1 MKKNIIAI
9 LLSLFVALPVFG
21 QQKEHKPSRK
31 DVKLEEKAREE
42 LSKDQ
47 DFMQVKVFVED
58 QIATLRGTV
67 DLLSQRIRAEEKV
80 KKVRGI
86 QRVRNEIALFPA
98 ALPDEVLYGRLQQ
111 RINSGDFE
119 GVKLEVHQGRV
130 IATGTLGSRRTAV
143 KLADII
149 RSTEG
154 VKEYEDRIQPVGN

>member
-1 MKKNIIAI
+1 MNRIIAI
-9 LLSLFVALPVFG
+9 VICLIVAVPLFA
-21 QQKEHKPSRK
+21 QQPHKPNTKK
-31 DVKLEEKAREE
+31 DAKLEEKAREE

-47 DFMQVKVFVED
+47 DFIQVKVFVED

-80 KKVRGI
+80 KRLRGI

-111 RINSGDFE
+111 RITTADFE

-130 IATGTLGSRRTAV
+130 IATGTLGSRRTKQ
-143 KLADII
+143 KLADVI

-154 VKEYEDRIQPVGN
+154 VKEYEDRIQLVGS

>member
-1 MKKNIIAI
+1 MKRLTAI
-9 LLSLFVALPVFG
+9 LIALCLAAPLFS
-21 QQKEHKPSRK
+21 QQPHKTNTKK
-31 DVKLEEKAREE
+31 DAKLEEKAREE
-42 LSKDQ
+42 ISKDK
-47 DFMQVKVFVED
+47 DFIQVKVFVED

-80 KKVRGI
+80 RKIRGI

-98 ALPDEVLYGRLQQ
+98 ALPDEVLYGRLQE
-111 RINSGDFE
+111 RIKTGDFE

-130 IATGTLGSRRTAV
+130 IATGTLSSRRTAV

-154 VKEYEDRIQPVGN
+154 VKEYEDRIQPVGQ